1 MSLAYPDPLWN
12 RAIAHHCGCV
22 RTDRLFNEIKHYRRI
37 VTSYEKHANSSD
49 ILILTFAYRALRRTC
64 I

>member
-1 MSLAYPDPLWN
+1 MEW
-12 RAIAHHCGCV
+12 AIAHHCGCV